1 MADVAL
7 AVTPSDSS
15 DLGAHPRHR
24 SPRPD
29 RVPPHAKPPTRVTA
43 LSGAALQSAV
53 QSAVDEVTD
62 ADEHHRVHQTIAT
75 LGWGDV
81 LFVDIYTKSR
91 ADSLEHLDRALREN
105 VARFTEQPLA
115 RITVRWR
122 VSG

>member
-7 AVTPSDSS
+7 TVLPSDST
-15 DLGAHPRHR
+15 DLSVYLRPR

-29 RVPPHAKPPTRVTA
+29 GVPPSVKPPTRVTA

-53 QSAVDEVTD
+53 QAAVDEVTD

-81 LFVDIYTKSR
+81 LFVDIYSKSR

-105 VARFTEQPLA
+105 VARFTDQPLA
-115 RITVRWR
+115 RVTVRWR